1 MKKLFI
7 YYSNTENTA
16 FVAEEFAK
24 RGYDV
29 CRVHPQKELPRAFIL
44 QMLTGGYRAWRK
56 KCTPLKKYETDIS
69 AYDRVIVG
77 SPIWNG
83 RISAPV
89 NTLLCDE
96 AVKEKVSA
104 FVFCAGGGTAP
115 KAVERLNAE
124 FPGAD
129 VIILKE
135 PKKHPDELA
144 DLNDLFEKNER

>member
-7 YYSNTENTA
+7 YYSNTENCA
-16 FVAEEFAK
+16 FVAEAFAK

-29 CRVHPQKELPRAFIL
+29 CRVHPKKELPRAFIL

-56 KCTPLKKYETDIS
+56 KCTPLKKYGTDVS
-69 AYDRVIVG
+69 AYDRVIIG

-96 AVKEKVSA
+96 AVKAKVSA

-115 KAVERLNAE
+115 KAVERVKDE
-124 FPGAD
+124 FPGAAAA
-129 VIILKE
+129 VLKE
-135 PKKHPDELA
+135 PKRHPDELEK
-144 DLNDLFEKNER
+144 LKNLFDGIER